1 MDDFAREVIE
11 TAYEQWMER
20 RKKKSEKITLPKLI
34 NEMDHVW
41 ADYRDAQ
48 MEEWAGRLIAGCKPE
63 NLPDDALEEL
73 TWQVQ
78 GKLLSWNIIWEAPLW
93 DAESAEDREQLRE
106 EQIRFVS
113 WGIAGLWW
121 VKLEGTEIA
130 PLLDYTHA
138 EIETWLKEKEQAEA
152 LIKREKTKSGT
163 VVGQHLMFARSRGS
177 TENSD
182 APIQLSLLSAGAEL

>member
-1 MDDFAREVIE
+1 MDDFTYEVIE

-20 RKKKSEKITLPKLI
+20 RKKKSERITLSKLT

-48 MEEWAGRLIAGCKPE
+48 MEEWADRLIVQCKPE
-63 NLPDDALEEL
+63 SLPDDVLEEL

-78 GKLLSWNIIWEAPLW
+78 GKLLSWNIVWETPLW
-93 DAESAEDREQLRE
+93 EPESDEDREQLRD

-130 PLLDYTHA
+130 PLMNYTHD
-138 EIETWLKEKEQAEA
+138 EIEAWLKEKEHTEA
-152 LIKREKTKSGT
+152 FIKRKRTKSGT
-163 VVGQHLMFARSRGS
+163 VVEQHLMFARSRES
-177 TENSD
+177 TESSD
-182 APIQLSLLSAGAEL
+182 APSQLSLLSVGAEL

>member
-1 MDDFAREVIE
+1 MDDFTHEVIE

-20 RKKKSEKITLPKLI
+20 RKKKSERITLPKLT

-48 MEEWAGRLIAGCKPE
+48 MEEWAGRLIVQCKPE
-63 NLPDDALEEL
+63 SLPDDALEEL

-93 DAESAEDREQLRE
+93 DAESAEAREQLRE

-138 EIETWLKEKEQAEA
+138 EIETWLKEKEQAES
-152 LIKREKTKSGT
+152 LVERKKTRSGT
-163 VVGQHLMFARSRGS
+163 VVKQHLMFARSRES
-177 TENSD
+177 TESAD
-182 APIQLSLLSAGAEL
+182 TPTQLSLLSVGAEL

>member
-1 MDDFAREVIE
+1 MDDFTHEVIE

-20 RKKKSEKITLPKLI
+20 RKKKSERITLPKLT

-48 MEEWAGRLIAGCKPE
+48 MEEWAGRLIVQCKPE
-63 NLPDDALEEL
+63 SLPDDALEEL

-93 DAESAEDREQLRE
+93 DAESADREQLRE

-138 EIETWLKEKEQAEA
+138 EIETWLKEKEQAES
-152 LIKREKTKSGT
+152 LVERKKTRSGT
-163 VVGQHLMFARSRGS
+163 VVEQHLMFAISRES
-177 TENSD
+177 TETSD
-182 APIQLSLLSAGAEL
+182 ATIQLSLLSAGAEL

>member
-1 MDDFAREVIE
+1 MDDFTREVIE

-20 RKKKSEKITLPKLI
+20 RKKKSERITLPKLT

-48 MEEWAGRLIAGCKPE
+48 MEEWAGRLIAECKPE
-63 NLPDDALEEL
+63 SLQDDALEEL
-73 TWQVQ
+73 TCQVQ
-78 GKLLSWNIIWEAPLW
+78 GKLLSWNIIWETPLW
-93 DAESAEDREQLRE
+93 GAESAEDREQLRE

-121 VKLEGTEIA
+121 VKLEGTETA

-138 EIETWLKEKEQAEA
+138 EIETWLKEKEQAES
-152 LIKREKTKSGT
+152 LVERKRTKSGT
-163 VVGQHLMFARSRGS
+163 VVEQHLMFARSRES
-177 TENSD
+177 TESSD
-182 APIQLSLLSAGAEL
+182 APTQLALLSVGAEL